1 MKFLEDQKIMID
13 YSKFVENSRK
23 WLSQY
28 IKDNHLQSICI
39 GISGGVDST
48 VSCAIASPVCKELN
62 IPLRG
67 RSLPTTT
74 NKIEESKA
82 AQLVGDAFCDDFKT
96 VNISDECEKIIHNM
110 ELTEGK
116 MTNLQKGNIKA
127 RYRMIYLYNFA
138 SIHKGVVLDNDNFT
152 EWNLGFYTTHG
163 DSPADI
169 NLGLHYLW
177 KTEVYELAK
186 YLIEEFTKQAVNI
199 YPSDINKEAS
209 LDEKVIALSK
219 SMKLTPTDGNGVSNS
234 DCEQFGL
241 DNYEQVDDVLKTMY
255 YDELMTGDFNTND
268 PYYSECKK
276 KHQEEY
282 IRLIDSYNEQGVDK
296 VMILH
301 QNTAYK
307 RKELPIKPTK
317 EELGL

>member
-1 MKFLEDQKIMID
+1 MID

-23 WLSQY
+23 WLSKY
-28 IKDNHLQSICI
+28 IKDNHLQSCVL
-39 GISGGVDST
+39 GISGGLDSCI
-48 VSCAIASPVCKELN
+48 SACIASPVCKKLG
-62 IPLRG
+62 IPLIG

-74 NKIEESKA
+74 NKLEESEIAK
-82 AQLVGDAFCDDFKT
+82 LVGDAFCSDFKT
-96 VNISDECEKIIHNM
+96 VNISDECEMIIHNM
-110 ELTEGK
+110 ELTEGP

-127 RYRMIYLYNFA
+127 RYRMMYLRNIA
-138 SIHKGVVLDNDNFT
+138 SLHKGVVIDNDNFT
-152 EWNLGFYTTHG
+152 EWNLGFWTQCG
-163 DSPADI
+163 DSPQDI

-177 KTEVYELAK
+177 KTEIYELAD
-186 YLIEEFTKQAVNI
+186 YLYNELTKVKNHEQANAI
-199 YPSDINKEAS
+199 WQSMS
-209 LDEKVIALSK
+209 LI
-219 SMKLTPTDGNGVSNS
+219 PTDGNGVSNS

-255 YDELMTGDFNTND
+255 YPVEYTDGEKCTPNN
-268 PYYSECKK
+268 K
-276 KHQEEY
+276 EY

-317 EELGL
+317 NELGL

>member
-1 MKFLEDQKIMID
+1 MKDWNKFIKGSRSFLK
-13 YSKFVENSRK
+13 N
-23 WLSQY
+23 Y
-28 IKDNHLQSICI
+28 IINNRLESCVL
-39 GISGGVDST
+39 GISGGIDST
-48 VSCAIASPVCKELN
+48 ISACLASPVCEDLG
-62 IPLRG
+62 ISLIG

-74 NKIEESKA
+74 NKIEESIIAK
-82 AQLVGDAFCDDFKT
+82 QIGDVFCSDFKT
-96 VNISDECEKIIHNM
+96 VNISDECEMIIHNM

-127 RYRMIYLYNFA
+127 RYRMMYLRNVA

-152 EWNLGFYTTHG
+152 EWNTGFWTVGG

-177 KTEVYELAK
+177 KTEIYELAN
-186 YLIEEFTKQAVNI
+186 YLWRDLCTHDYYETYGLHSKQADVI
-199 YPSDINKEAS
+199 QAS
-209 LDEKVIALSK
+209 I
-219 SMKLTPTDGNGVSNS
+219 KLIPTDGNGVSNS

-255 YDELMTGDFNTND
+255 YDELMIGDFNIND

-296 VMILH
+296 VMLLH

-307 RKELPIKPTK
+307 RKELPIKPTR

>member
-1 MKFLEDQKIMID
+1 MID

-39 GISGGVDST
+39 GVSGGVDST

-62 IPLRG
+62 IPLIG

-74 NKIEESKA
+74 NKPDENNIA
-82 AQLVGDAFCDDFKT
+82 ILVGNAFCNDFK
-96 VNISDECEKIIHNM
+96 VENISEECQKLIY
-110 ELTEGK
+110 ELELKEGK
-116 MTNLQKGNIKA
+116 MTRLQEGNIKA
-127 RYRMIYLYNFA
+127 RVRMIYLRHLA

-152 EWNLGFYTTHG
+152 EWNLGFWTVGG
-163 DSPADI
+163 DSPMDI

-177 KTEVYELAK
+177 KTEIYELAK
-186 YLIEEFTKQAVNI
+186 YLLEQCDIEWKAFDDFETSEIAHKA
-199 YPSDINKEAS
+199 DIACAQYEALKAS
-209 LDEKVIALSK
+209 INLI
-219 SMKLTPTDGNGVSNS
+219 PTDGNGVSSS

-255 YDELMTGDFNTND
+255 YPRLDKNGMANSNEF
-268 PYYSECKK
+268 
-276 KHQEEY
+276 

-296 VMILH
+296 VMMFH
-301 QNTAYK
+301 QNTEYK
-307 RKELPIKPTK
+307 RKELPIKPTR